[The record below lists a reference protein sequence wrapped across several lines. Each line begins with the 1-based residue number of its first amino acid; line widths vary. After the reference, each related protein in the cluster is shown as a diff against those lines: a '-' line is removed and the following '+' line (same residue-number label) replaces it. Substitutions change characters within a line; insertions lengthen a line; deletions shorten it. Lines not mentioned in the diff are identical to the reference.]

1 MSLATVVPR
10 ADSPH
15 PGGRKPALD
24 KQAVRADNACMRHV
38 PTSLKLLAAFS
49 LLCVLCFVGFFV
61 HLYVGLVGCGCE
73 VIAPR
78 KIERKNL
85 AQSK

>member
-1 MSLATVVPR
+1 MSRRHASTAWKWAVSLATVVPR

-49 LLCVLCFVGFFV
+49 LLAEATAAA
-61 HLYVGLVGCGCE
+61 LVFWHTG
-73 VIAPR
+73 PR
-78 KIERKNL
+78 AR
-85 AQSK
+85 